1 MLFYQLTMKNF
12 VDYLHDLS
20 MAMTRGATIS
30 DSNPATEEKLPVF
43 KSMPLGSWAT
53 VNDKVNQLQE
63 DFVQKS

>member
-1 MLFYQLTMKNF
+1 MKKF
-12 VDYLHDLS
+12 VDYMQDLC
-20 MAMTRGATIS
+20 MAMTRGTNIS
-30 DSNPATEEKLPVF
+30 DSNSANEEKLPVF